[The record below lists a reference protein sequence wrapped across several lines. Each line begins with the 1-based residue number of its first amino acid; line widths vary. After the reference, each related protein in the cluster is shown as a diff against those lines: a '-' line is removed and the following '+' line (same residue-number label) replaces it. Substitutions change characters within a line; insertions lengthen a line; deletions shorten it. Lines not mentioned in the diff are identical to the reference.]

1 MAWPT
6 SLPFTLHRPI
16 IPVVRIFIT
25 YSSNDTKKVVYSL
38 QHTTEDVNVSFGSI
52 FLYIAYTSE
61 KMSVIFE
68 CGKVTGD
75 Y

>member
-1 MAWPT
+1 MT
-6 SLPFTLHRPI
+6 N
-16 IPVVRIFIT
+16 
-25 YSSNDTKKVVYSL
+25 SNDTKKVVYSL
-38 QHTTEDVNVSFGSI
+38 QHTTEDVNMSFGSI

-68 CGKVTGD
+68 CGKGTGD